1 MHKSLPHEGEKFFK
15 YLLLILTH
23 VIVLSLFPS
32 PSAAREA
39 TRPPRWV
46 DALHIE
52 WGGHLRGTAQA
63 AFWDANTPQAAL
75 GPRTAVDS
83 VGELRL
89 MNRIFW
95 GHDTYLQ
102 THYLARIEHMDSLR
116 TRRRFQ
122 ELTAGLEELDI
133 LQPPVHSDHTQ
144 LLDLSHTLHQRGRTR
159 IGHRLDRL
167 NLTLNKSWGTLRLGR
182 QAVSWG
188 NGLIFHPLD
197 LFNPFSPT
205 EVLTDYKAGE
215 DMATATVPLPRLGE
229 LQLLT
234 IPRRT
239 ENGSVHW
246 DRSSVAGKMNILT
259 DMLQVDLMAAHHFD
273 AAILGLGLTGNIGS
287 AGWRTDITWTEI
299 DSEEKYFSAVANL
312 DRSWVWGQKNWY
324 GLLEFYYHG
333 LGEDE
338 PEMALENSDLIQRL
352 NRGEIF
358 VLSTMYLSSALE
370 LEVSPLV
377 RLNMTTILNLN
388 DASGLMQPTVRW
400 DLAPD
405 LEFIAGA
412 TVYGGSGGTEFG
424 GFELSTPGDAR
435 TIAPSDSVFAWL
447 TAYF

>member
-1 MHKSLPHEGEKFFK
+1 MHKSIPHAGKSFFK
-15 YLLLILTH
+15 YLLIILTYG
-23 VIVLSLFPS
+23 IGLSLFPS
-32 PSAAREA
+32 LSSAQEA
-39 TRPPRWV
+39 ASHPRWM

-63 AFWDANTPQAAL
+63 AFWDPDTPQAAL
-75 GPRTAVDS
+75 GPSTAVDS
-83 VGELRL
+83 AGELRL
-89 MNRIFW
+89 MNRTFW
-95 GHDTYLQ
+95 GQDTYLQ
-102 THYLARIEHMDSLR
+102 IHYLAWMEHRDSLQ

-122 ELTAGLEELDI
+122 ELAADIDGPDI
-133 LQPPVHSDHTQ
+133 LPPPVHSEDTQ
-144 LLDLSHTLHQRGRTR
+144 LLDLSHTLHQRGRTG
-159 IGHRLDRL
+159 IGHGLDRL

-215 DMATATVPLPRLGE
+215 DMATAAFPLRRRGE
-229 LQLLT
+229 LQFLA

-239 ENGSVHW
+239 ENGSLQW
-246 DRSSVAGKMNILT
+246 DQSSLAAKMNVLT
-259 DMLQVDLMAAHHFD
+259 DMVQVDLMAAHHFD
-273 AAILGLGLTGNIGS
+273 AAILGLGLAGNIGS
-287 AGWRTDITWTEI
+287 AGWRTDITWTGI
-299 DSEEKYFSAVANL
+299 KSQEKYVSAVANL

-338 PEMALENSDLIQRL
+338 PEKALENSDLIQRL

-370 LEVSPLV
+370 VEISPLV
-377 RLNMTTILNLN
+377 GLNMTTIFNLN
-388 DASGLMQPTVRW
+388 DSSGLIQPTVRW

-412 TVYGGSGGTEFG
+412 TIYAGSQGTEFG
-424 GFELSTPGDAR
+424 GFELNTPGASW

-447 TAYF
+447 TVYF